1 MDGHTRAWRVSRGT
15 CPRRTTTTT
24 DDDDDL
30 VVVLVFGFDARRVA
44 RPSTHRRSKNRP
56 RTGRWTA
63 AWLED
68 VAGTEGK
75 LGKVAS
81 HVATVRRVSTRGCP
95 DTRREFQDG
104 QFLFFFF
111 FSFFIHLP
119 NNDTSCSLHARPH
132 AEVVEKEKEV
142 EKKGGR
148 PT

>member
-1 MDGHTRAWRVSRGT
+1 MQSGRRIERKSLLGGRSYSCLASIPRDVS
-15 CPRRTTTTT
+15 TTSDDD

-30 VVVLVFGFDARRVA
+30 VVILVFEFDARRVA

-63 AWLED
+63 AWIED

-95 DTRREFQDG
+95 DTRREFEDG
-104 QFLFFFF
+104 QFLFFS
-111 FSFFIHLP
+111 FSFLFY
-119 NNDTSCSLHARPH
+119 SSSQ
-132 AEVVEKEKEV
+132 
-142 EKKGGR
+142 
-148 PT
+148 